1 MYLLPLLFSNLHLGL
16 DAPFNSMDF
25 STGTLSKTNLA
36 LDFFYKPWINLL
48 NHNQYIASTTNIDDD
63 VFKITMNVQ
72 QFNPEEITVKVIDG
86 WVVVEAKHKKHN
98 KINIAT
104 RQFVKQ
110 YLLPNRVDVNQV
122 TSSISKNG
130 ILTITAPLKLAE
142 EKMIQIEVDA
152 RQTATGQTTAGQAG
166 TGHAEKTNIKQAGG
180 RTNSKADAGQV
191 TAEKIVAEKASAEYT
206 KAQKTN
212 AGKASAYYTQC
223 DY

>member
-110 YLLPNRVDVNQV
+110 YLLPNRVDVNQ
-122 TSSISKNG
+122 
-130 ILTITAPLKLAE
+130 
-142 EKMIQIEVDA
+142 
-152 RQTATGQTTAGQAG
+152 TATGQTTAGQAG